1 VSNIS
6 SEKTKN
12 TEFEPTRAI
21 RSLSEDVENSML
33 NAPRSLPAKYFYDER
48 GSFLFD
54 KICDSPE
61 YYPTR
66 TESALLREVAKDVIN
81 TSRPDYILELGS
93 GTSRKTRH
101 LFDACSSCQ
110 CFPEYTAVDV
120 CNEILVESKNAL
132 EKEYGWLKVNTIVG
146 DYTGGLG
153 NLPKSHATNLFVFL
167 GGTIGNFSP
176 TEANIFL
183 SEIRDVMT
191 PQDLLLIG
199 ADRVKEPDV
208 LHAAYNDDEGVTAE
222 FNLNLLEVLNREL
235 DADFNVSKFEHYAY
249 YNPLLSQIEMHLVS
263 MREQKI
269 RMKNLDK
276 EVHLLEGD
284 HILTE
289 ISRKFTRVELENLLI
304 GAGFKIEKHYEAE
317 EMKFSLVLASGD
329 QAA

>member
-1 VSNIS
+1 MSNIS

-33 NAPRSLPAKYFYDER
+33 EVPRSLPAKYFYDER
-48 GSFLFD
+48 GSLLFD

-66 TESALLREVAKDVIN
+66 TESALLKEVAKDVIN

-101 LFDACSSCQ
+101 LFDACSSCH

-132 EKEYGWLKVNTIVG
+132 EKEYGWLKVNTVVG

-153 NLPKSHATNLFVFL
+153 NLPKSHAANLFVFL

-176 TEANIFL
+176 KEANIFL
-183 SEIRDVMT
+183 SEIRAVMT

-199 ADRVKEPDV
+199 ADRVKEPDI

-235 DADFNVSKFEHYAY
+235 DADFNASKFEHYAY

-269 RMKNLDK
+269 QMKNLDK

-304 GAGFKIEKHYEAE
+304 GAGFKIQKHYEAE

-329 QAA
+329 

>member
-1 VSNIS
+1 MSNIS

-66 TESALLREVAKDVIN
+66 TESPLLREVAKDVIN

>member
-1 VSNIS
+1 MTDIS

-33 NAPRSLPAKYFYDER
+33 DAPRSLPAKYFYDER
-48 GSFLFD
+48 GSLLFD

-66 TESALLREVAKDVIN
+66 IESALLKEVAKDVID
-81 TSRPDYILELGS
+81 TSRPEYILELGS

-101 LFDACSSCQ
+101 LFDACSSSQ
-110 CFPEYTAVDV
+110 CFPVYTAVDV
-120 CNEILVESKNAL
+120 CDEILVESKNAL
-132 EKEYGWLKVNTIVG
+132 EKEYGWLKVNTVSG

-153 NLPKSHATNLFVFL
+153 NLPKNNAKNLFVFL

-176 TEANIFL
+176 KEANVFL
-183 SEIRDVMT
+183 SEIREVMT
-191 PQDLLLIG
+191 PDDLLLIG
-199 ADRVKEPDV
+199 ADRVKEPEI

-235 DADFNVSKFEHYAY
+235 DADFNTTKFEHYAY

-269 RMKNLDK
+269 RMKNLNK
-276 EVHLLEGD
+276 EVHFLEGD

-289 ISRKFTRVELENLLI
+289 ISRKFTRVELERLLI
-304 GAGFKIEKHYEAE
+304 DAGFKIEKHYEAE
-317 EMKFSLVLASGD
+317 EMKFSLILAGTD
-329 QAA
+329 

>member
-1 VSNIS
+1 MSNIS
-6 SEKTKN
+6 SEKTNN

-21 RSLSEDVENSML
+21 RSLSEAVENSLL

-317 EMKFSLVLASGD
+317 EMKFSLELASGD

>member
-1 VSNIS
+1 MSNIS

-66 TESALLREVAKDVIN
+66 TESALLKEVAKDVIN

-153 NLPKSHATNLFVFL
+153 NLPKSRATNLAYAL
-167 GGTIGNFSP
+167 C
-176 TEANIFL
+176 AL
-183 SEIRDVMT
+183 S
-191 PQDLLLIG
+191 
-199 ADRVKEPDV
+199 
-208 LHAAYNDDEGVTAE
+208 
-222 FNLNLLEVLNREL
+222 
-235 DADFNVSKFEHYAY
+235 
-249 YNPLLSQIEMHLVS
+249 
-263 MREQKI
+263 
-269 RMKNLDK
+269 
-276 EVHLLEGD
+276 
-284 HILTE
+284 
-289 ISRKFTRVELENLLI
+289 FT
-304 GAGFKIEKHYEAE
+304 
-317 EMKFSLVLASGD
+317 
-329 QAA
+329 

>member
-1 VSNIS
+1 MSNIS

-33 NAPRSLPAKYFYDER
+33 DAPRSLPAKYFYDER
-48 GSFLFD
+48 GSLLFD

-66 TESALLREVAKDVIN
+66 TESALLKEVAKDVIN

-176 TEANIFL
+176 IEANIFL